1 VGFRI
6 LVGVFSQDPH
16 PEGEPPIGGG
26 IPEGIPPFGGRGGV
40 AAPGVAPGIAPAA
53 GAGLECC

>member
-1 VGFRI
+1 M
-6 LVGVFSQDPH
+6 VGVFSQDPH